1 MSRFLHA
8 NATHL
13 TKGFKASIHDEST
26 AAIVVSQGLRND
38 SEVPVAG
45 NVETQPSLDPHGPLV
60 PSPDPAERETLSALS
75 LEVHS
80 PHLSETPLCTISSHP
95 ANCDFLF
102 QSPGRYSCP
111 RVRSRQYSCEKRSR
125 SGCYYI
131 CGTVSQLSNA
141 QHHIITLSTHN
152 SSTTARNNLL

>member
-26 AAIVVSQGLRND
+26 AAIVVNQGLRND

-45 NVETQPSLDPHGPLV
+45 NVETKPSLDPHGPLV

-75 LEVHS
+75 LEVRS
-80 PHLSETPLCTISSHP
+80 PYLYLFVDSEASLCNHIVKSSELPLPFPKVWMLHMSSGSTPVVLLRMMIKTTFPPYLRYVYIRSH
-95 ANCDFLF
+95 ALIILRF
-102 QSPGRYSCP
+102 
-111 RVRSRQYSCEKRSR
+111 RSDIWHRR
-125 SGCYYI
+125 
-131 CGTVSQLSNA
+131 TD
-141 QHHIITLSTHN
+141 
-152 SSTTARNNLL
+152 